1 MSGSVKPYNKVECI
15 PGWGE
20 LWPLKNPSHKRDS
33 SYQIALIQNPQHPGQ
48 RLLRMLPPRDRMG
61 SRVQCRC
68 GYQEASRSSQSCLT
82 ITEHVLGHF
91 KRTKPH
97 DIPLLMERQ
106 GDGYTESSTML
117 AVIKGWVPA
126 SGHLL
131 FYTIKLNCQYA
142 KTWLVSWSLDHANQT
157 QANQTMLI
165 KRIALVQGRLP

>member
-1 MSGSVKPYNKVECI
+1 
-15 PGWGE
+15 
-20 LWPLKNPSHKRDS
+20 
-33 SYQIALIQNPQHPGQ
+33 
-48 RLLRMLPPRDRMG
+48 
-61 SRVQCRC
+61 
-68 GYQEASRSSQSCLT
+68 
-82 ITEHVLGHF
+82 
-91 KRTKPH
+91 
-97 DIPLLMERQ
+97 MEGQ

-126 SGHLL
+126 SGHLI